1 MLPFAVTSLG
11 ILLAKANERNIALR
25 ATWTYSLA
33 EHGHALDIKRR
44 SIVVLVHLELCLNA
58 NSAFIIFGKDIAEIC
73 RITLADNAV
82 NIRSQIAIIIL
93 DKLDLLLF
101 RHNTNDMLSIS
112 MRGRI
117 APLHIGNNPFAKHA
131 RRRCSQDILANTNLV
146 AVGSRR
152 KKAEPRDAI
161 LLLFIIGK
169 FNPLDFLDCKFNFF
183 LQSSSS
189 FP

>member
-11 ILLAKANERNIALR
+11 ILLAKANERNVTLG

-33 EHGHALDIKRR
+33 EHSHALDVERR
-44 SIVVLVHLELCLNA
+44 SIVILIHLELCLNA
-58 NSAFIIFGKDIAEIC
+58 HSAFIIFGKDIAEIC
-73 RITLADNAV
+73 RITLADNAI
-82 NIRSQIAIIIL
+82 NIRSQIAIVIL
-93 DKLDLLLF
+93 DKLNLLLF
-101 RHNTNDMLSIS
+101 RHNANDMLGIS
-112 MRGRI
+112 MRSRI
-117 APLHIGNNPFAKHA
+117 APLYIGNNPFTQNA
-131 RRRCSQDILANTNLV
+131 RRRCSQHILANANPV

>member
-11 ILLAKANERNIALR
+11 ILLAKANERNVTLG
-25 ATWTYSLA
+25 ATWTHGFA
-33 EHGHALDIKRR
+33 KHGHALDVECR
-44 SIVVLVHLELCLNA
+44 SIVILVHLKLCLNA
-58 NSAFIIFGKDIAEIC
+58 HSAFIIFSKDIAKIC
-73 RITLADNAV
+73 RITLADNTV

-101 RHNTNDMLSIS
+101 RHNTNDMLSVS
-112 MRGRI
+112 MRGCI
-117 APLHIGNNPFAKHA
+117 APLNVSNNPFTKNA
-131 RRRCSQDILANTNLV
+131 RRRCSQHILANANPV
-146 AVGSRR
+146 AVRSRR